1 MAPSTSIAATYRTT
15 YDRMCMILYKDY
27 KRIEMYTDL
36 PSPVFRVYVKQFG
49 WVLVDDLSFMERWR
63 LRSMWLREKRF
74 QCRIE
79 KTVADRSLRKAL
91 DAYLNSE
98 EATGQNMKMLR
109 PSERRKGFP

>member
-1 MAPSTSIAATYRTT
+1 MAPSTSSAAPYRTT
-15 YDRMCMILYKDY
+15 YDRMRMILYKNY

-63 LRSMWLREKRF
+63 LRAMWLREKRF
-74 QCRIE
+74 QCGVE

-91 DAYLNSE
+91 DAYLNGE
-98 EATGQNMKMLR
+98 ESPGQDIKMLR
-109 PSERRKGFP
+109 PSERPLVK